1 MVNWFEEVIADKIRS
16 AKNHVILVPA
26 RNQNAP
32 LDAVDIFDGVTGQFI
47 VADVPEDSA
56 REFALIWNTLIMN
69 GESRESIEQI
79 NLLWLTGCLAKKAKN

>member
-56 REFALIWNTLIMN
+56 RDEKYWVR
-69 GESRESIEQI
+69 REVAI
-79 NLLWLTGCLAKKAKN
+79 NPNCPEEIRVAFVLEN